1 MEEELINWLLD
12 IYRSSFRFK
21 DIGTFQYVEFLHKKV
36 ILRERFAFIF
46 VLTAPHYYSFDVISS
61 QIFFYQNLF
70 LSAFDI
76 KDDES
81 ALKLLKELNL
91 IRKRDISEPLIQAYM
106 LWSVLDTHI
115 NEVDMR
121 NLIEVFVNIFNAI
134 WSAIIETNNSS
145 LLSSLVEEITTDMFG
160 QCSNSATLL
169 SFTDTSVEILDN
181 KIPNCHKQDLEDELL
196 SILSFVISWL
206 TEHKGINYRREIFA
220 KKLSHVI
227 KMEWYRMLSLD
238 ILKPIITLIWS

>member
-1 MEEELINWLLD
+1 
-12 IYRSSFRFK
+12 
-21 DIGTFQYVEFLHKKV
+21 
-36 ILRERFAFIF
+36 
-46 VLTAPHYYSFDVISS
+46 
-61 QIFFYQNLF
+61 
-70 LSAFDI
+70 
-76 KDDES
+76 
-81 ALKLLKELNL
+81 
-91 IRKRDISEPLIQAYM
+91 
-106 LWSVLDTHI
+106 
-115 NEVDMR
+115 MR